1 MWRQVYVRLRSF
13 FRWRRQ
19 EVELDEEIRFH
30 LTEEMEDQIAEGL
43 SPAAARAAARRDF
56 GNLPLIRE
64 LTRETWGWG
73 VAERLLQDVRSAV
86 RQLRAR
92 PAFTVAV
99 VGILGLGIGAN
110 TAMFAIVN
118 GVLLKP
124 LPYPRSDRL
133 VHIDAMIP
141 SRPGRRL
148 LIMRAENADIWRSA
162 SSIVDI
168 AFYAR
173 PTAMT
178 LTRPSADVEVHG
190 SAVSVETLSLL
201 GVPPRLGRVFDATD
215 IRNSRDDVV
224 VLSHLIWQRHFR
236 ADEAIVGQVIEV
248 DRRLFTV
255 VGVMPEHFYF
265 PDDHSDFWFPAS
277 STTAFSFARLR
288 DTVTISAATAEFNTI
303 AWSIEASRLG
313 GVPAAPALSRRPT
326 FRMSLDSMQER
337 IVRRVRPALLALM
350 GAVGLLLLLAC
361 SNVASLLTAR
371 ATDRRVEIGTRLA
384 LGATRWRVFRQLVTE
399 SVGLAVLGAVAG
411 VALSWAATSILLAW
425 DPGTLPRISEVR
437 MDASVFGFALLAS
450 LAAALIFGVAP
461 AMRLSRIDPMQL
473 MKGGASGTTSALV
486 NRPSPSIH
494 NLLTIV
500 QICIATM
507 LLTGATLMLRSFIN
521 LSQVD
526 HGFDPTNV
534 AAFGLRPLTT
544 DQPVARSFQVY
555 EEVAAR
561 IRQMPGVL
569 DVAMSSRLPLVRG
582 GIFGAVTLP
591 GVDEPVQYGASVVS
605 RDYFSTMDIR
615 VVDGDNFD
623 ASASSGRVRVVLV
636 NETMA
641 RSMGNNAIGQSL
653 VFDGPFGSDS
663 WEVIGIVDDV
673 RYDGPAL
680 DMPAVVYVDYR
691 HWPATSEMARLP
703 AMSVVFR
710 ATETAGNLFP
720 DIRALVRQIDGDVN
734 TGRFMRIEDL
744 LSTAS
749 AGPLFYLS
757 VLTVFAGLAIA
768 LAAAGVYGLVSY
780 AISQRSRELGVRVA
794 LGARPSRIMNSILSQ
809 TLFMSSFGIVCG
821 SIGAVAGTRYLQ
833 SLLFGVSS
841 LDRASFAGAA
851 AMLGLVAALAAF
863 VAARRILRLDPA
875 MVLRE

>member
-124 LPYPRSDRL
+124 LPYPRPDRL

-141 SRPGRRL
+141 SRPGGRL

-201 GVPPRLGRVFDATD
+201 GVPPLLGRVFDATD

-350 GAVGLLLLLAC
+350 GAVGLLLLLGVQQC
-361 SNVASLLTAR
+361 CQPVDCASYRSQSGDWHT
-371 ATDRRVEIGTRLA
+371 TGTRRDTLA
-384 LGATRWRVFRQLVTE
+384 RIPSTRDRVRGSCCARRSRRRRPLLGRHLDSVGVGPRYSSENLRSQNGRFRLWVRLACLPGCRVDIWRRSRDAVVQDRSDAADERWRERNHL
-399 SVGLAVLGAVAG
+399 
-411 VALSWAATSILLAW
+411 
-425 DPGTLPRISEVR
+425 
-437 MDASVFGFALLAS
+437 
-450 LAAALIFGVAP
+450 
-461 AMRLSRIDPMQL
+461 
-473 MKGGASGTTSALV
+473 
-486 NRPSPSIH
+486 
-494 NLLTIV
+494 
-500 QICIATM
+500 
-507 LLTGATLMLRSFIN
+507 
-521 LSQVD
+521 
-526 HGFDPTNV
+526 
-534 AAFGLRPLTT
+534 
-544 DQPVARSFQVY
+544 
-555 EEVAAR
+555 
-561 IRQMPGVL
+561 
-569 DVAMSSRLPLVRG
+569 
-582 GIFGAVTLP
+582 
-591 GVDEPVQYGASVVS
+591 
-605 RDYFSTMDIR
+605 
-615 VVDGDNFD
+615 
-623 ASASSGRVRVVLV
+623 
-636 NETMA
+636 
-641 RSMGNNAIGQSL
+641 
-653 VFDGPFGSDS
+653 
-663 WEVIGIVDDV
+663 
-673 RYDGPAL
+673 
-680 DMPAVVYVDYR
+680 
-691 HWPATSEMARLP
+691 
-703 AMSVVFR
+703 
-710 ATETAGNLFP
+710 
-720 DIRALVRQIDGDVN
+720 
-734 TGRFMRIEDL
+734 
-744 LSTAS
+744 
-749 AGPLFYLS
+749 
-757 VLTVFAGLAIA
+757 
-768 LAAAGVYGLVSY
+768 
-780 AISQRSRELGVRVA
+780 
-794 LGARPSRIMNSILSQ
+794 
-809 TLFMSSFGIVCG
+809 
-821 SIGAVAGTRYLQ
+821 
-833 SLLFGVSS
+833 
-841 LDRASFAGAA
+841 
-851 AMLGLVAALAAF
+851 
-863 VAARRILRLDPA
+863 
-875 MVLRE
+875 